1 MAQATNP
8 QGALEEGE
16 LRRPSQIP
24 RKYGLFEPQGRSEK
38 GSFDGNLEKRMR
50 LRDHGEDRGSGFTN
64 FAKDRSIGCNVE
76 SDWIG
81 VQGGKWAHH
90 KRCRAGEE
98 QRGANVSLTSTLS
111 Q

>member
-1 MAQATNP
+1 MQSAQHATP
-8 QGALEEGE
+8 GKL
-16 LRRPSQIP
+16 
-24 RKYGLFEPQGRSEK
+24 
-38 GSFDGNLEKRMR
+38 SFDGNLEKRMR

-64 FAKDRSIGCNVE
+64 FAKDRTIWRNVE

-81 VQGGKWAHH
+81 VQGGKGTDHE
-90 KRCRAGEE
+90 RCRGGEE